1 MEAKKLA
8 GTILSV
14 SCRTLLFVL
23 IVLLLF
29 IVGDYMYKF
38 GQKVFNEKAMS
49 YSENAVAVEITIPQG
64 ASVMDIAGIL
74 VDNGLAENRALF
86 FTQAMLSDYY
96 KNFTSGTY
104 ILRTDMKPSQIMAVI
119 APEPEEDTED

>member
-8 GTILSV
+8 VTILSV
-14 SCRTLLFVL
+14 SCKTLLFVL
-23 IVLLLF
+23 VILLLF

-49 YSENAVAVEITIPQG
+49 YPENAVAVKITIPPG
-64 ASVMDIAGIL
+64 ASAMDVAEIL
-74 VDNGLAENRALF
+74 VDNGLAENKALF
-86 FTQAMLSDYY
+86 FTQSLILDCYDE
-96 KNFTSGTY
+96 FVSGTY

-119 APEPEEDTED
+119 APEQEENTEE

>member
-8 GTILSV
+8 VTILSV
-14 SCRTLLFVL
+14 SCKTLLFVL
-23 IVLLLF
+23 VILFLF

-49 YSENAVAVEITIPQG
+49 YPENAVAVKITIPPG
-64 ASVMDIAGIL
+64 ASAMDVAEIL
-74 VDNGLAENRALF
+74 VDNGLAENKVLF
-86 FTQAMLSDYY
+86 FTQSLILDCYDE
-96 KNFTSGTY
+96 FVSGTY

-119 APEPEEDTED
+119 APEQEENTEE

>member
-14 SCRTLLFVL
+14 SCKTLLFVL
-23 IVLLLF
+23 IILLLA

-49 YSENAVAVEITIPQG
+49 YSEHAVSIEVTIPEG

-74 VDNGLAENRALF
+74 SDNGLVENRALF
-86 FTQAMLSDYY
+86 FTQALLSNHYE
-96 KNFTSGTY
+96 NFTGGTY
-104 ILRTDMKPSQIMAVI
+104 ILRTDMKPSQIMAII
-119 APEPEEDTED
+119 APEPEEDTEE

>member
-14 SCRTLLFVL
+14 SCKTLLFVL
-23 IVLLLF
+23 VVLLLF

-49 YSENAVAVEITIPQG
+49 YSEHAVAIEVTIPQG

-74 VDNGLAENRALF
+74 SDNGLVENRALF
-86 FTQAMLSDYY
+86 FTQALLSDYY
-96 KNFTSGTY
+96 NNFTGGTY
-104 ILRTDMKPSQIMAVI
+104 VLRTDMKPSQIMAII
-119 APEPEEDTED
+119 APEPEEDTEE